1 MNPKVEVTTQVM
13 YNFKI
18 SSKHILLSKNYCPI
32 IQYISQ
38 HVKCC
43 LVKNHMKYRKRVW
56 NPCNELIIAILE
68 HLMHGIWITSAT
80 GHLSAALSQAH
91 QHSTLHSSKFN
102 STKMR
107 LTGTMQVERTASDA
121 PLVHD
126 AYPWSPNLLKKKKKD
141 FAQHKVLAYSR
152 LPPSPPSLFAFT
164 HSIRAP
170 FSGDKMC
177 LCFGRQWQATARG
190 DALFIKCLQNNYRT
204 TEDRL
209 AVYFAISRQS
219 NNKKACLI
227 S

>member
-1 MNPKVEVTTQVM
+1 MIKEEKFPFLFHLLIFINLKEPRILLQFYSTAYHQSFTAPIICSYLNHTAKRSICTFASLMNPKVEVTTQVM

-126 AYPWSPNLLKKKKKD
+126 AYP
-141 FAQHKVLAYSR
+141 
-152 LPPSPPSLFAFT
+152 
-164 HSIRAP
+164 
-170 FSGDKMC
+170 
-177 LCFGRQWQATARG
+177 
-190 DALFIKCLQNNYRT
+190 
-204 TEDRL
+204 
-209 AVYFAISRQS
+209 
-219 NNKKACLI
+219 
-227 S
+227 

>member
-38 HVKCC
+38 YVKCC
-43 LVKNHMKYRKRVW
+43 LVKNHMKYRKHVW
-56 NPCNELIIAILE
+56 NPRNELIIAILE

-91 QHSTLHSSKFN
+91 RHSTLHSSKFN

-126 AYPWSPNLLKKKKKD
+126 AYPWSPNLLKKKD

-152 LPPSPPSLFAFT
+152 LPPSLPSLFAFT

-177 LCFGRQWQATARG
+177 LCFGRQWQGTARG

-209 AVYFAISRQS
+209 AVYFVISRQS